1 MFLLCMHMCVLP
13 ALPGEIRRRY
23 KIIWNWSY
31 SEPGSSANP
40 HRTLNHSHLSSPHW
54 QSASS
59 RQGRLVYEH
68 TVFVEDKH
76 WMAYNYPLLQIDLFT
91 SQGPAFCFRYS
102 CTQCSPPPS
111 LFLER
116 KVFWVFSKGRQLGSN
131 KEYCLELLSPHSWV
145 HNYSLCFIGRG
156 DVCACHRTCVAVR
169 GELTEVSLLLLCCRS
184 WGWNWSCQAWQQ
196 APWFAEASCQSVPHR
211 SIFLG
216 SQRSLHWLL

>member
-1 MFLLCMHMCVLP
+1 MIIGGHQHAQLMPFWRWNPEHHVFTLIHILIPEMEVL
-13 ALPGEIRRRY
+13 
-23 KIIWNWSY
+23 
-31 SEPGSSANP
+31 
-40 HRTLNHSHLSSPHW
+40 
-54 QSASS
+54 
-59 RQGRLVYEH
+59 
-68 TVFVEDKH
+68 VF
-76 WMAYNYPLLQIDLFT
+76 PLYCWDLFT

-196 APWFAEASCQSVPHR
+196 AP
-211 SIFLG
+211 
-216 SQRSLHWLL
+216 